1 MSSGATPREDAE
13 LEAFLVRKS
22 SIATDYDSLE
32 LIEPTAELDAVILA
46 AAKVAAKP
54 AAKTASLPSAPATKP
69 APAANVTPLPARPA
83 AAPMRAP
90 SAETHDEDDEPPA
103 RRPRWLVPAAL
114 AATALVAVGVGV
126 NMLGDRSTGTGDSPF
141 DGSVFA
147 KRIGN
152 RKDAEKKAAAAA
164 EAARTEEALVSNA
177 KPVPPPPVFETEGP
191 VVQDL
196 GAAIALIRK
205 ELLRANQATA
215 DADEAQ
221 AASLAA
227 PKQDAS
233 GAKTPAAGT
242 KSAAVADT
250 LVRTSGVIQPRERRL
265 TKILELYDAGQQDLA
280 SDSLEIFL
288 RDFEDDPISQRIRA
302 IKP

>member
-1 MSSGATPREDAE
+1 MSGLKTPREDAE
-13 LEAFLVRKS
+13 LEAFLMRKS

-32 LIEPTAELDAVILA
+32 LIEPTAELDAAILA

-54 AAKTASLPSAPATKP
+54 AAKPASLPSAPATKP
-69 APAANVTPLPARPA
+69 ALAAIVTPLPARPA
-83 AAPMRAP
+83 TAPMRAP
-90 SAETHDEDDEPPA
+90 IAETHDEDEEPPT

-126 NMLGDRSTGTGDSPF
+126 NMLGDRWTGTGDSPF

-147 KRIGN
+147 KRIAN
-152 RKDAEKKAAAAA
+152 RKDAEKAAAA
-164 EAARTEEALVSNA
+164 EAARSEEALVSNA
-177 KPVPPPPVFETEGP
+177 EPVPPPPVFEAEGP

-205 ELLRANQATA
+205 ELLLANQATT

-221 AASLAA
+221 AARPGA
-227 PKQDAS
+227 PEQVAS
-233 GAKTPAAGT
+233 GAKAPAAGT
-242 KSAAVADT
+242 KSAAVADAP
-250 LVRTSGVIQPRERRL
+250 VRTSGVIQPRERRL